1 MKALAA
7 VYLTLGKH
15 SLSSLNA
22 GFEPLVVSAVA
33 CIWASIVGS
42 HTNRMALIE
51 CDGIF
56 LLMDTLDYSRPSVQS
71 MVLGCL
77 LDLTADAMSIKHM
90 LVWKSATPT
99 GFNSQRLFIRMYLAH
114 ARLLD
119 LKVSGLDLCPDDTA
133 VTRGSEFQVK
143 QRCQPDV
150 ECKTA
155 SGVLEYNFANI
166 FFLLQQLEFE
176 RHSDPLLMQ
185 CQVILMAIKEYLT
198 LRRGEVWAEIHEG
211 LGHEGYL
218 PVEVGVVWCV

>member
-1 MKALAA
+1 MRALAA

-22 GFEPLVVSAVA
+22 GFEQLVVAAVA

-42 HTNRMALIE
+42 HVSRMALIE

-77 LDLTADAMSIKHM
+77 LDLMADSMTIKHM
-90 LVWKSATPT
+90 MVWKSSTPT
-99 GFNSQRLFIRMYLAH
+99 RFNSQRLFIRMYLAH

-119 LKVSGLDLCPDDTA
+119 LKISGLDLCPDDSA
-133 VTRGSEFQVK
+133 ISRGAEFQVK
-143 QRCQPDV
+143 QRCQPDM

-155 SGVLEYNFANI
+155 SAVL
-166 FFLLQQLEFE
+166 
-176 RHSDPLLMQ
+176 
-185 CQVILMAIKEYLT
+185 
-198 LRRGEVWAEIHEG
+198 
-211 LGHEGYL
+211 
-218 PVEVGVVWCV
+218 